1 MNVDNDII
9 KERKKEMAYKT
20 KEQYQRHADNAH
32 RRNQENKE
40 ITTLSEEQHDALAA
54 LCAFRH
60 ELHTNQ
66 KSLFNT
72 ESCNHSD
79 YIRSLDGEIM
89 ENLNEVGLPNSLT
102 FDIFSFE
109 SDSEYDEDIDGD
121 YDEWYEKSIAGVFS
135 FVEKV
140 NSEIENYL
148 REIDKIHGTSYC
160 PTGALRNF

>member
-1 MNVDNDII
+1 
-9 KERKKEMAYKT
+9 MAYKT
-20 KEQYQRHADNAH
+20 KEQYQRHAENAH

-72 ESCNHSD
+72 ESSNHSD
-79 YIRSLDGEIM
+79 YIRSLDGGIM
-89 ENLNEVGLPNSLT
+89 DSLDEVGLPNSLT

-109 SDSEYDEDIDGD
+109 SDSEYDEDIDGN

-140 NSEIENYL
+140 NSEIESYL